1 MTRQVHTKIP
11 LNPPLQRGKI
21 LASVE
26 VSLSSPLFYKGGA
39 WGFRLVALF
48 CLPLL
53 LFPTNT
59 TAEVKVKDDLGQII
73 SLTEP
78 AKRVI
83 SLYGAYSEILFAIGA
98 GDSLVARTR
107 ADRFPSEMLKKP
119 SVGTHLR
126 PNMELVLGLE
136 PDLIIHALGRKHGHE
151 VINQIEREGFT
162 VAVFQPTTFE
172 ELFSVIHRMGILT
185 GEESRAELLVQKLKG
200 RLRHLNLKLIAS
212 NRRPKVFF
220 EVRYPNLLGAGQ
232 GSIVNDVILKAGGVN
247 CLPSKQK
254 LVRINIESLIG
265 FDPEVYVIQMGPM
278 NRSPGNP
285 RSRPNFK
292 VLKAVREGRV
302 FFVDEYI
309 FSRPGPRSVDAVEK
323 LALFLHPELA
333 K

>member
-1 MTRQVHTKIP
+1 LANRLNRQA
-11 LNPPLQRGKI
+11 GKLVKPAAGSMPELISMSRINNHIIAI
-21 LASVE
+21 LLTWITLVSSVTVVE
-26 VSLSSPLFYKGGA
+26 
-39 WGFRLVALF
+39 
-48 CLPLL
+48 
-53 LFPTNT
+53 
-59 TAEVKVKDDLGQII
+59 AEVRVMDDLGQVIF
-73 SLTEP
+73 LKEP

-83 SLYGAYSEILFAIGA
+83 SLYGAYSEILFTIGA
-98 GDSLVARTR
+98 GDRLVARTR
-107 ADRFPSEMLKKP
+107 ADKFPSEVLKKP

-151 VINQIEREGFT
+151 VINQIEQEGFT

-185 GEESRAELLVQKLKG
+185 GEESGAELLVQELRG
-200 RLRHLNLKLIAS
+200 RLRQMSLKLIAS
-212 NRRPKVFF
+212 KRRPKVFF

-232 GSIVNDVILKAGGVN
+232 GSIVNDVILKAGGIN
-247 CLPSKQK
+247 CLPNEQK

-265 FDPEVYVIQMGPM
+265 YDPEVYVIQTGPM

-285 RSRPNFK
+285 RYRPNFK